1 MRSNT
6 LAVKLGPAD
15 RRGVQV
21 LELEA
26 YACRHDL
33 RELWHKLMTEMLLQ
47 RPEDPLEFMLQL
59 LAKEKEAHKQ
69 AAS

>member
-1 MRSNT
+1 M
-6 LAVKLGPAD
+6 
-15 RRGVQV
+15 

-59 LAKEKEAHKQ
+59 LAKEKEARKQ